1 MGSPPGIRASRPA
14 PPYAGQPWRHRDTL
28 SGVTQQGC
36 CASDRAAAGI
46 QALVAH
52 RQGFGR
58 AASRCEIRSE
68 VEVNDPASGNP
79 ALRRSIGPFQL
90 FAYTLGGMLGAGVY
104 GLIGRAAGELGAA
117 VWLGFAVA
125 MVAALLTGLS
135 YASLG
140 SRYPRAGGAAYITHR
155 TFHRP
160 LLTWMVGLAV
170 MASGLTSVATQSRVV
185 AENLLRL
192 TAVPEVPPVLIS
204 LGFLLLIAG
213 VVFRGIRESM
223 WLNVTCTAIEAGGLL
238 LVIAVGLPY
247 WGGADLL
254 ETPSAEGIGAGL
266 LLQGAILTFFAF
278 IGFEDTL
285 NVAEECR
292 NPHRTVPIGIVSAM
306 VAATLLYMAVAVT
319 AVSIVPW
326 RELAATPGPLA
337 EVMNRAAP
345 WLPGWV
351 YVAITVFA
359 VANTALLNYV
369 TASRLTYGMAQ
380 HGLLP
385 AALGRVHARTRTP
398 HVAVVALFF
407 VVVALMLAGNITQL
421 ASATVLLLLAVF
433 TGVNIALLV
442 LQRRPG
448 EPKGGFEVPAAVPA
462 LGALVCAILL
472 ANRVISSDWHA
483 PALAGAV
490 LVVIALAFAVVRPRN
505 VVPAT

>member
-1 MGSPPGIRASRPA
+1 
-14 PPYAGQPWRHRDTL
+14 
-28 SGVTQQGC
+28 V
-36 CASDRAAAGI
+36 SDAAALATTPQPVG
-46 QALVAH
+46 A
-52 RQGFGR
+52 
-58 AASRCEIRSE
+58 E
-68 VEVNDPASGNP
+68 PT
-79 ALRRSIGPFQL
+79 LRRSIGPFQL
-90 FAYTLGGMLGAGVY
+90 FAYTLGGMLGAGIY
-104 GLIGRAAGELGAA
+104 GLVGRAAGELGSA

-155 TFHRP
+155 AWHRP

-192 TAVPEVPPVLIS
+192 SDLPGVPPLLLS
-204 LGFLLLIAG
+204 LGFLLLVAG
-213 VVFRGIRESM
+213 IVVRGIRESM
-223 WLNVTCTAIEAGGLL
+223 WMNILCTVVEAGGLL
-238 LVIAVGLPY
+238 LVITVGLRF

-254 ETPSAEGIGAGL
+254 ETPSVEGISATL

-285 NVAEECR
+285 NVAEEVHH
-292 NPHRTVPIGIVSAM
+292 PQRTIPLGIVSAM
-306 VAATLLYMAVAVT
+306 LVATILYMAVAIT
-319 AVSIVPW
+319 AVSVVPW
-326 RELAATPGPLA
+326 RELATVPGPLA
-337 EVMNRAAP
+337 EVMERAAP

-369 TASRLTYGMAQ
+369 TASRLTYGMARQ
-380 HGLLP
+380 GLLP
-385 AALGRVHARTRTP
+385 AALGRVHPRRRTP
-398 HVAVVALFF
+398 HVAVGALLII
-407 VVVALMLAGNITQL
+407 VVALMLAGNITQL

-433 TGVNIALLV
+433 ACVNLALV
-442 LQRRPG
+442 ILQRRPG
-448 EPKGGFEVPAAVPA
+448 EPHGGFEVPSFVPA
-462 LGALVCAILL
+462 LGALVCLALL
-472 ANRVISSDWHA
+472 VNRVATGDWRA

-490 LVVIALAFAVVRPRN
+490 LAGILLLYLAVRPRD